1 MVVIVVMV
9 TWTEE
14 ARMPEQE
21 VKTEME
27 QPPVQTYNTQI
38 IVFIVSVKLNKDM
51 NAGAHLQ
58 FQSLWV
64 IFLMLKI

>member
-1 MVVIVVMV
+1 MV

-27 QPPVQTYNTQI
+27 QPPVQTYNTHI
-38 IVFIVSVKLNKDM
+38 YVFIVSVKMNKDT
-51 NAGAHLQ
+51 NAGANLQ
-58 FQSLWV
+58 FQPLWV
-64 IFLMLKI
+64 IFLMLNL